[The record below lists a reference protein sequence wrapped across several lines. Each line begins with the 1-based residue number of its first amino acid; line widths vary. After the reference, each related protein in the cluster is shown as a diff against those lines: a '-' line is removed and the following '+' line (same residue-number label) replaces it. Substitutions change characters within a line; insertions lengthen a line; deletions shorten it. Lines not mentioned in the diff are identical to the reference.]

1 LILLDWLVAAG
12 VARVAGGHICFCVAD
27 EVASV
32 AEAKKGVA
40 CLALLV
46 TGFSSHSYS
55 FVSNE

>member
-12 VARVAGGHICFCVAD
+12 VAWVAGSRSGCCVAD